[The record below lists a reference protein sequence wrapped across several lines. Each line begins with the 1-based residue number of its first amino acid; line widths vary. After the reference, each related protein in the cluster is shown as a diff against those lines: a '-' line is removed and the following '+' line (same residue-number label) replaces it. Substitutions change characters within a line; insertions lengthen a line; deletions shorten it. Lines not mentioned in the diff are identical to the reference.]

1 MHTIRIAVGLVL
13 VSWGAAACGAA
24 NGHEPR
30 CPPGTS
36 RVDRAADS
44 TCQTA
49 DGVLEGPLWAR
60 YPDGRL
66 RFYATARNGLVE
78 GTWTSWHANGERSI
92 EAEYHGG
99 QLDGRFRMW
108 DVGGH
113 LLYEGFHDAH
123 GQMDGTW
130 TRWWPNGRERACWEM
145 REGRQQGVIEAWYPS
160 GERRMQGQRTD
171 GRADGRWRWWDEDGH
186 LTHACRYEAGRV
198 VEGVC
203 GTLRD

>member
-1 MHTIRIAVGLVL
+1 MRTTWIAAGLV
-13 VSWGAAACGAA
+13 VAAGAAIGCGATE
-24 NGHEPR
+24 GREPR

-44 TCQTA
+44 ACQTA

-66 RFYATARNGLVE
+66 RFYATARKGLVE
-78 GTWTSWHANGERSI
+78 GIWTSWHANGERSI
-92 EAEYHGG
+92 EAEYHDG

-108 DVGGH
+108 DMAGH

-130 TRWWPNGRERACWEM
+130 VRWWPNGRQRARWEM
-145 REGRQQGVIEAWYPS
+145 RGGRQQGAIEAWYPS
-160 GERRMQGQRTD
+160 GVRRMQGQRTD
-171 GRADGRWRWWDEDGH
+171 GRADGRWQWWDEDGKP
-186 LTHACRYEAGRV
+186 TRTCRYEAGRV

-203 GTLRD
+203 GELRD